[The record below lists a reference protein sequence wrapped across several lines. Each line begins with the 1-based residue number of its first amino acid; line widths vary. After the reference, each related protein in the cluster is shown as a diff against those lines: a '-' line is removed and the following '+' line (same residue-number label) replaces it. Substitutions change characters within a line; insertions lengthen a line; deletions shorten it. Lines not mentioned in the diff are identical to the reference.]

1 MNVQDLTYTE
11 HNIECW
17 VERCIDSIDLQYMTS
32 QLTEEEYRAK
42 IDEIYAQ
49 AERMYAIPYFTDD
62 SDVYE
67 L

>member
-1 MNVQDLTYTE
+1 MNAQNFAYTE

-17 VERCIDSIDLQYMTS
+17 VERCIDTIDMQYMTS

-49 AERMYAIPYFTDD
+49 AERMYAMPYLTDE
-62 SDVYE
+62 SSVFE